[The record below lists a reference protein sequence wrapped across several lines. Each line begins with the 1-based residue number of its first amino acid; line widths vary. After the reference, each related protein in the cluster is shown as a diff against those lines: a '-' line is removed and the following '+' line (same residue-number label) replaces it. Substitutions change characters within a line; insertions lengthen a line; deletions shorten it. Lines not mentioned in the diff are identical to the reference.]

1 MNLNNYLNAKNDY
14 MIKKSYISV
23 IIVTWNGKQYI
34 ENLFNSLS
42 KILNRYP
49 NVEIVII
56 DNGSTD
62 GTQET
67 IKILIE
73 RLNLSGNVIFK
84 CLNKNLGFMGGNNIG
99 IMFSTGKLI
108 FLLNQDTYL
117 HEEAL
122 KNIFHVFTSNPKIGA
137 AQCLLLQ
144 YKHPHILDSC
154 GDEFSS
160 LGTGIIGCF
169 GEKYTKVSAEIGE
182 RREIVLARGA
192 ALIIRREVLEL
203 SKKIFGTYLPTYLV
217 APYYEDWFLSIFTKV
232 SGYQLLLIPS
242 CIVYHDSLKQ
252 IHRDPYTLYNA
263 INIFVQF
270 RAPIFMILGTI
281 GTITFSSIFISKQPL
296 KLLICL
302 RSLLRKLRKNIQ
314 MRYYI
319 DILAKQRGIQLKN
332 LWKTKR
338 KATDALRW
346 YFTFQQLARK

>member
-1 MNLNNYLNAKNDY
+1 MVNTNNY
-14 MIKKSYISV
+14 ISIV
-23 IIVTWNGKQYI
+23 IVTWNGKHYI
-34 ENLFNSLS
+34 GTLFNSLS
-42 KILNRYP
+42 RILNRHP
-49 NVEIVII
+49 NIEIILV

-62 GTQET
+62 GTQDVIKT
-67 IKILIE
+67 IIE
-73 RLNLSGNVIFK
+73 RLNLNRRVTFK
-84 CLNKNLGFMGGNNIG
+84 CLNKNLGFMGGNNVG
-99 IMFSTGKLI
+99 IIFARGNLI
-108 FLLNQDTYL
+108 FMLNQDTYL
-117 HEEAL
+117 HDEAL
-122 KNIFHVFTSNPKIGA
+122 ENVFQIFNNDPKIGA
-137 AQCLLLQ
+137 TQCLLLQ
-144 YKHPHILDSC
+144 YRHPHILDSC

-169 GEKYTKVSAEIGE
+169 GEKFTKVLAEINE

-192 ALIIRREVLEL
+192 ALIIRRKVLEL

-217 APYYEDWFLSIFTKV
+217 APYYEDWFLSIFTRV
-232 SGYQLLLIPS
+232 LGYKLLLIPS

-263 INIFVQF
+263 VNIFVQF

-346 YFTFQQLARK
+346 YFTFQQLSRK

>member
-1 MNLNNYLNAKNDY
+1 MVNTNNY
-14 MIKKSYISV
+14 ISIV
-23 IIVTWNGKQYI
+23 IVTWNGKHYI
-34 ENLFNSLS
+34 GTLFNSLS
-42 KILNRYP
+42 RILDRHP
-49 NVEIVII
+49 NIEIII
-56 DNGSTD
+56 VDNGSTD
-62 GTQET
+62 GTQDIIKT
-67 IKILIE
+67 IIE
-73 RLNLSGNVIFK
+73 RLNLNRRVTFK
-84 CLNKNLGFMGGNNIG
+84 YLNKNLGFMGGNNVG
-99 IMFSTGKLI
+99 IIFARGKLI
-108 FLLNQDTYL
+108 FMLNQDTYL
-117 HEEAL
+117 HDEAL
-122 KNIFHVFTSNPKIGA
+122 ENVFQIFNNDPKIGA
-137 AQCLLLQ
+137 TQCLLLQ
-144 YKHPHILDSC
+144 YRHPHILDSC

-169 GEKYTKVSAEIGE
+169 GERLTKVLAEINE